1 MAYYPD
7 PNQPQAAHPAQ
18 QPWPA
23 GAQPQN
29 LYGNTPVPSMPSG
42 SPAYPAAFPQAWQ
55 AGQQPA
61 RNYRPLLLALLAFP
75 FTALKMFV
83 WPGPATFAKEKDR
96 VGGGTVLFLLLVG
109 GALTGLFAY
118 LWGRLSRLAPG
129 IENLSAG
136 RVVPQPLSTGICV
149 ALAVGVPFL
158 FLLLESLLY
167 WVAKKQGGKLS
178 SVRAQLYTGLLI
190 EAPLYVL
197 VVALAFV
204 LLSRPDL
211 ASSSR
216 LIFAVVAGAF
226 LLYSL
231 LLHVFAVM
239 AVHQMGAGKAMLCV
253 ALTVVALAAVVVA
266 LMALGESSSDSQS
279 GGSGHSHASGGNQ
292 ASGGGE
298 GSRSAGAYEWFGGD
312 SERSRQ
318 APARGTRLRCPNC
331 GLMVPA
337 ALGQPGMACPRC
349 GTPMMDYR

>member
-1 MAYYPD
+1 MASYPD
-7 PNQPQAAHPAQ
+7 PNQPQAAHPAKP
-18 QPWPA
+18 PWPA

-29 LYGNTPVPSMPSG
+29 LSGNTPVPSMPSG

-61 RNYRPLLLALLAFP
+61 RNYRPFLLALLAFP

-253 ALTVVALAAVVVA
+253 ALTVVAL
-266 LMALGESSSDSQS
+266 GD
-279 GGSGHSHASGGNQ
+279 Q

-298 GSRSAGAYEWFGGD
+298 GSRSAGDYEWFGGD

-318 APARGTRLRCPNC
+318 APARGTRLRCPDC